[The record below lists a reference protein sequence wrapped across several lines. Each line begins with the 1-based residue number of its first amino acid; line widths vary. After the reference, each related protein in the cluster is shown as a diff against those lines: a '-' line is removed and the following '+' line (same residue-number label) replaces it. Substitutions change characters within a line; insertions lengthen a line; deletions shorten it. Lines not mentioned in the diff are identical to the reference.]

1 VSSTGWLAV
10 AVAGTLAAAVFGL
23 LLTLPIWTP
32 SRRAPRLVALLLAVQ
47 AGAVVVGGT
56 VVAAAAARSWQLV
69 DDDPA
74 QQAAGSLIEVS
85 RIDGDGRLYALI
97 VLLVVA
103 VTACAAMVLSM
114 AARFATSTDVLQRS
128 IACAVLGLEIGL
140 CGYGLAQVLSG
151 SRNPLAII
159 GVVNLPLVMAAMVV
173 CWPPHP
179 TEPRPRRQLAAPR
192 S

>member
-1 VSSTGWLAV
+1 VSSTSWLAV
-10 AVAGTLAAAVFGL
+10 AVAGTLAAAVVGA

-32 SRRAPRLVALLLAVQ
+32 SRRAPRLVALLLALH

-56 VVAAAAARSWQLV
+56 VLAAAAARSWQLV

-74 QQAAGSLIEVS
+74 QQAAGTLVEVS
-85 RIDGDGRLYALI
+85 RIDGDGRLYALV

-114 AARFATSTDVLQRS
+114 AARFATSTAVLQRS
-128 IACAVLGLEIGL
+128 ISCAVLGLEIGL
-140 CGYGLAQVLSG
+140 CGFGLAQVLSG
-151 SRNPLAII
+151 SRNALAII

-173 CWPPHP
+173 CWPPHAA
-179 TEPRPRRQLAAPR
+179 EPRPRRQLAAPR